1 MTTRKNTKRSKK
13 CTKKNKKHTK
23 NYTKRSKKYTKGGNN
38 NSCLDSD
45 VKCNFLDK
53 HFQGKINPT
62 WNTCINMNGIYNHI
76 VYITPTNVLIKSI
89 ESLQIPEFYVKF
101 PNDSISKKCN
111 IMIEDKYIG
120 CFLYI
125 CGEWYAIMRLFGKT
139 LNTQY
144 FARTEKN
151 KAFYKL
157 KNIYID
163 VDTTSPENSGDGSIL
178 LPIESYSEVNNSKI
192 LATNNLSLQI
202 KLSENYF
209 TNINKNNDKNV
220 FNVLQR
226 FRQEKL
232 YANNVKQEFAQEA
245 AKNVI
250 FGFLG

>member
-1 MTTRKNTKRSKK
+1 MTTKRSKK
-13 CTKKNKKHTK
+13 YTKRSKK
-23 NYTKRSKKYTKGGNN
+23 YTKRSKKYTKGGYN
-38 NSCLDSD
+38 NSCPDSD

-53 HFQGKINPT
+53 QFKDKTNPT

-101 PNDSISKKCN
+101 PNDTTSTKCN
-111 IMIEDKYIG
+111 IMIEDKYIS
-120 CFLYI
+120 CFLFI
-125 CGEWYAIMRLFGKT
+125 CGEWYVMMRLFGKT

-151 KAFYKL
+151 KVFYKL

-163 VDTTSPENSGDGSIL
+163 LDTTNPENSGDGSIL
-178 LPIESYSEVNNSKI
+178 IPSGSYSEFNNSR
-192 LATNNLSLQI
+192 LLSTSNTTKEI

-209 TNINKNNDKNV
+209 TNVNKNNDAKM

-232 YANNVKQEFAQEA
+232 YANNLKKDIAQEV
-245 AKNVI
+245 AKDVI
-250 FGFLG
+250 FGFLRQ